1 MSGFLILLIILN
13 LACVGWDAYL
23 LAVHKKPI
31 YAGLMV
37 INLLAAF
44 FCAISLAKM

>member
-13 LACVGWDAYL
+13 LACVGWNAYL
-23 LAVHKKPI
+23 LAVHKNPI
-31 YAGLMV
+31 HAGMMV

-44 FCAISLAKM
+44 SCTVPLAKM